1 MSGDF
6 DANAAFRRLRELNGK
21 LIAAKVNDHERAH
34 ALINAAIN
42 EGFDRG
48 TRITGALA
56 RLDFDKRHVGI
67 VLQEGLRAEPEW
79 PNWGRTAE
87 GVYFAPSRALPQI

>member
-1 MSGDF
+1 MSVDF
-6 DANAAFRRLRELNGK
+6 DANAAFRRLRELNSK

-34 ALINAAIN
+34 VLINASIH

-48 TRITGALA
+48 NRITGALA

-67 VLQEGLRAEPEW
+67 VLQVGLRAEPEW
-79 PNWGRTAE
+79 PNWGRTPE
-87 GVYFAPSRALPQI
+87 GIYFAPPQELPQI